1 MAEEPQA
8 DQKKRTKKIYERLKK
23 EYPDAEC
30 ALDWSTPFE
39 LLVAAIL
46 SAQCTDAKVNQ
57 VTADLFKEAH
67 TPEDFAD
74 MHQQTLQARVR
85 PTGFY
90 RNKAK
95 NIQAMSE
102 ALLEK
107 HDGEVPDD
115 MDALVELPGVARKTA
130 NLVRETA
137 FGKPGIITDTHV
149 IRLSQRLGLTE
160 NEDPVKIEFDL
171 QGLLHH
177 NSWGKF
183 SHVLVFHGRRV
194 CTAKKPACD
203 ECVAA
208 DLCPS
213 AFDFPHFGKGGKG

>member
-1 MAEEPQA
+1 MADGTQA
-8 DQKKRTKKIYERLKK
+8 KRKERAKKIYERLKA
-23 EYPDAEC
+23 EHPDAEC

-57 VTADLFKEAH
+57 VTAGLFEEAN
-67 TPEDFAD
+67 TPRDFAD
-74 MHQQTLQARVR
+74 MPLRTLQSKIRS
-85 PTGFY
+85 TGFY

-95 NIQAMSE
+95 NIRNLSRQ
-102 ALLEK
+102 LLEK
-107 HDGEVPDD
+107 HNGKVPEEMDD
-115 MDALVELPGVARKTA
+115 LVELPGVARKTA

-137 FGKPGIITDTHV
+137 FGKPGVTTDTHV

-160 NEDPVKIEFDL
+160 NQDAVKIEFDL
-171 QGLLHH
+171 RDLLHH
-177 NSWGKF
+177 NSWGKL

-203 ECVAA
+203 ECVVS

-213 AFDFPHFGKGGKG
+213 AFQFPHFD